1 MDNKLEFSTI
11 DEYIVG
17 TPPETQPILQKIRET
32 IQAAAP
38 EATEKI
44 SYQMPTFYFEGN
56 LVHFALAKKHFGFYP
71 ASSGIAAFEPELG
84 EYKHSK
90 GAVQFPIDQAVPYD
104 LIAKMVTFR
113 LAENKQKAAE
123 KLAKKNK

>member
-90 GAVQFPIDQAVPYD
+90 GAVQFPIDQPVPYD

-113 LAENKQKAAE
+113 LAENKKRQKS
-123 KLAKKNK
+123 